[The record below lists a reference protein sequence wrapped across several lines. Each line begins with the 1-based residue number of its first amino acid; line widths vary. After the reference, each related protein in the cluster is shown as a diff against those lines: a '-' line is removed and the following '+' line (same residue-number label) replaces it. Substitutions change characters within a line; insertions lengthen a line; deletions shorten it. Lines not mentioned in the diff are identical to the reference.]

1 MFGDDLLAVFRQESA
16 EHRID
21 QRGRQPVSSDP
32 LRFIGEVNFDQ
43 GLGQGDQNRRTETD
57 FVPDVSWFEPR
68 NPDQA
73 GGIGQIPG
81 PGKTGSPFP

>member
-1 MFGDDLLAVFRQESA
+1 MFGDDLLAMLRQEPA

-21 QRGRQPVSSDP
+21 QRGRQLVCSNP
-32 LRFIGEVNFDQ
+32 IGFVGEADLDQ
-43 GLGQGDQNRRTETD
+43 RLNQGGESRRTEAD